1 MASLATRGGTTIKNR
16 ILSGG
21 SQEETKC
28 AFSVMAYE
36 TENPG
41 TYKAYI
47 ESGEINFKKFDA
59 VEVAVTP
66 DCELALLVEFTNDA
80 YEFKNIESISVVPNF
95 NSSNRSA
102 WATQVSDNG
111 GGTLRILLYIPLAYI
126 YKDTATTPP
135 TLTVKQYFCDN
146 IEFRMYYT
154 AINGKVY
161 VEFFKTIGITPGEV
175 PMPASSP

>member
-16 ILSGG
+16 ILSGAT
-21 SQEETKC
+21 EEKKC
-28 AFSVMAYE
+28 PFSVMAYE

-59 VEVAVTP
+59 VEVSISP
-66 DCELALLVEFTNDA
+66 DCELALSVEFTNDN
-80 YEFKNIESISVVPNF
+80 YEFNSIESISIITNF
-95 NSSNRSA
+95 ESSNKTA
-102 WATQVSDNG
+102 WATQVNDNG
-111 GGTLRILLYIPLAYI
+111 GGSLRILLYIPLAYI
-126 YKDTATTPP
+126 YMDTSTTPSSIA
-135 TLTVKQYFCDN
+135 VKQYFCDN
-146 IEFRMYYT
+146 VDFRLYYT

-161 VEFFKTIGITPGEV
+161 VEFFKIIGLTPGEV